1 MNGTSDF
8 GVIHV
13 NMRSVS
19 VNVDAL
25 SAYLSMLNREFDV
38 ICLSDMSHFRPYIKA
53 TSKRVA
59 RILKQYGLSTCRNL
73 VPNLR

>member
-1 MNGTSDF
+1 MNGASDF

-13 NMRSVS
+13 NIRSVS
-19 VNVDAL
+19 VNGDAL

-38 ICLSDMSHFRPYIKA
+38 MCLSGISHFRPGIKA
-53 TSKRVA
+53 TSERVA